1 MQLLIDLHIPFYLE
15 VERVCT
21 LPDLLEE
28 LAHLGAKLGVGEGVC
43 VCARACALWWSSEF
57 SIVVGGK

>member
-1 MQLLIDLHIPFYLE
+1 M
-15 VERVCT
+15 CT